1 MMTVILPDLPLALA
15 QPYTS
20 LTHHTYFYMY
30 QPLTSTHP
38 LTHLHAPPTF
48 FHAPL
53 ICTQV
58 PLTHCHSPLTHFHAP
73 LTHYHALSR
82 THARHTAF
90 YLCPLLIPMPKL
102 IRCKSRIPLNYRRE
116 SRVVGTVATKLFLQ
130 NTEKKVSIHVVLIN
144 SFSLSLTILL
154 AHYNNFHASE
164 ENKIVHICDNCGKYK
179 TCYISAMPRHRRS
192 CLGRYPIPRSTL
204 P

>member
-53 ICTQV
+53 ICTHA

-73 LTHYHALSR
+73 LTDYHALSR

-90 YLCPLLIPMPKL
+90 YLCPFYLLPTLRMFFYSL
-102 IRCKSRIPLNYRRE
+102 ITDR
-116 SRVVGTVATKLFLQ
+116 GVA
-130 NTEKKVSIHVVLIN
+130 H
-144 SFSLSLTILL
+144 
-154 AHYNNFHASE
+154 AHA
-164 ENKIVHICDNCGKYK
+164 D
-179 TCYISAMPRHRRS
+179 RS
-192 CLGRYPIPRSTL
+192 RSTSCKEWRVRL
-204 P
+204 PGRLREGRCGIKSFVVRVCVSR